1 MNTFKLSTLVAAILG
16 AVGTLPPA
24 LADDTPETATPIKH
38 VIVVVGENVS
48 FDALYGTY
56 IPSAGQSIFNLVSQG
71 IVNADGTPGPN
82 YQKAVQQQAIN
93 PSDKYSISPKRTGP
107 YAQLPTPSK
116 IGALDLTTFQFAGPE
131 PDHRFDGLTLNGPFQ
146 ITQFAS
152 YHSAL
157 GDPMHRFFQ
166 MWQQTGGDNRRHD
179 LFTWTAST
187 AGMGNETAGV
197 TADNPGQGGEQM
209 GFYNMNQGDAPY
221 FKSLAQNFA
230 ISDNYH
236 QSVMGG
242 TGANFFAL
250 ATGDVAVYQENGLL
264 KTPAA
269 NQIENPNPQQG
280 LHNPNFF
287 THDGYSG
294 GSYVNC
300 SDDSQPGVGVI
311 SHYLKD
317 KHVDKHCEKGAYYL
331 VNNYEPAYNMDGSL
345 KTSAD
350 KLPKYLD
357 ASAFV
362 YPPQTRHT
370 IGELLNENHV
380 SWKWYTAGRDDTDA
394 TSDALYPMVYAQVF
408 AAVKAAVPAGT
419 PDSVIAGIAKPKA
432 IAATKPYLYNTLGD
446 PLNASANVSESALHD
461 NLKGVNTFFGD
472 VASGALP
479 AVSFVVPKNL
489 DSGHPGY
496 SAPARYE
503 AFLADLI
510 AKVQA
515 NPGLYASTAIII
527 TTDEGGGYFD
537 SGAIQNVDF
546 FGDGTRIP
554 FVVVS
559 PYAKKSFV
567 DHTYYDHSSVLKFI
581 ERNWKLPK
589 LSERSRDNLPN
600 PRHEKEE
607 GDDKQ
612 SHGYI
617 PANAPA
623 IGDLMNLFSFSK
635 ADKD

>member
-1 MNTFKLSTLVAAILG
+1 MNVFKLGTLAAAVLG
-16 AVGTLPPA
+16 AMPPA
-24 LADDTPETATPIKH
+24 VADDTTATPIKH

-56 IPSAGQSIFNLVSQG
+56 VPSSGQSIFNLVSQG

-82 YQKAVQQQAIN
+82 YQKAVQQQATN
-93 PSDKYSISPKRTGP
+93 SGKQYSISPKRTGA

-146 ITQFAS
+146 ITKFAS
-152 YHSAL
+152 YYSAL

-250 ATGDVAVYQENGLL
+250 ATGDVAVYQQNGLL
-264 KTPAA
+264 QIPAA
-269 NQIENPNPQQG
+269 NQIENPDPQQG

-300 SDDSQPGVGVI
+300 SDDSQPGVGPI
-311 SHYLKD
+311 SRYLKH
-317 KHVDKHCEKGAYYL
+317 KHIDKHCEAGAYYL
-331 VNNYEPAYNMDGSL
+331 VNNYEPAYNMDGTL
-345 KTSAD
+345 KTGAD

-357 ASAFV
+357 ATAFV

-370 IGELLNENHV
+370 IGELLSENHV
-380 SWKWYTAGRDDTDA
+380 SWKWYTAGRDDADA
-394 TSDALYPMVYAQVF
+394 TGDMLYPMIYGQVY

-419 PDSVIAGIAKPKA
+419 PDAVIAGIAKSKA

-446 PLNASANVSESALHD
+446 PLNASAHVSESALHD
-461 NLKGVNTFFGD
+461 KLKGVNSFLGD
-472 VASGALP
+472 VASGELP

-496 SAPARYE
+496 SATARYE
-503 AFLADLI
+503 AFLVDLI

-515 NPGLYASTAIII
+515 NPALYASTAIII

-559 PYAKKSFV
+559 PYAKKGFI
-567 DHTYYDHSSVLKFI
+567 DHTYYDHASVLKFI
-581 ERNWKLPK
+581 EHNWKLAT

-600 PRHEKEE
+600 PKHEREDGENKHT
-607 GDDKQ
+607 
-612 SHGYI
+612 HGYI
-617 PANAPA
+617 PINAPA
-623 IGDLMNLFSFSK
+623 VGDLMNLFSFTK
-635 ADKD
+635 THED